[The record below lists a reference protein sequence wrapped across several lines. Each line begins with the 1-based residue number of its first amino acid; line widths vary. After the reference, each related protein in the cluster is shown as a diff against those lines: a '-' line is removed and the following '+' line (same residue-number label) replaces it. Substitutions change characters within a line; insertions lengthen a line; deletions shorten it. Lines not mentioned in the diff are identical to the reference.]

1 MTEDTSLDESNVLE
15 KTGATEI
22 QERRMSLLE
31 KVREGLRSDKRVFFA
46 GEIIHRDYG
55 AGWLETVDIIVSPVE
70 PIYDPNK
77 LNDFMDSLA
86 PDLPRS
92 ARDAARHYDEKS
104 NFELGKLYFDES
116 LGSTRREI
124 KIVTT
129 AIEPEV
135 LVRSGVQIGESHE
148 TKEENLNRR
157 TWVRVYPDT
166 SSAQIVA
173 DYEKGVAEGT
183 VEPDSKFSYMQH
195 RFSSEELK
203 AIKRAWERAGLKKPR
218 LTRGN

>member
-1 MTEDTSLDESNVLE
+1 MDESNVLE

-31 KVREGLRSDKRVFFA
+31 KVKEGLRSDKRVFFA
-46 GEIIHRDYG
+46 GEIIHRNYG
-55 AGWLETVDIIVSPVE
+55 ADWLETVEIIVSPVE

-92 ARDAARHYDEKS
+92 ARDAARHSDEKS
-104 NFELGKLYFDES
+104 DFQLGKLYFDES

-124 KIVTT
+124 KIITT
-129 AIEPEV
+129 AIEQEA

-148 TKEENLNRR
+148 TEEQNLNRR

-203 AIKRAWERAGLKKPR
+203 AIKRAGGSAGFRIPR
-218 LTRGN
+218 LTKGN